1 MQRLKKLRDLKS
13 NIVKLSEVSKLNL
26 LCLREYSMTKATRI
40 QKIIECK
47 DLPTREDMLM
57 CSVCREG
64 EKVKQVE
71 LGRKVRNE
79 TITTSFRLCQNCRER
94 LVEVLK

>member
-1 MQRLKKLRDLKS
+1 MKKDIIKDLRG
-13 NIVKLSEVSKLNL
+13 
-26 LCLREYSMTKATRI
+26 YAMTKSKFI
-40 QKIIECK
+40 QYIIECE
-47 DLPTREDMLM
+47 DLPSIDDMLM

-79 TITTSFRLCQNCRER
+79 TITTSFRLCKNCRER
-94 LVEVLK
+94 LIEVLK